1 MNLPHGHPRCCVLI
15 PCLNE
20 AMAIGGVIKAVLRLK
35 LPVIVVDDGSDDGT
49 RDIVQA
55 LPVTL
60 IRHDQRMGKG
70 EALRSGFHAALEA
83 GYDGALSMDGDGQ
96 HAAADIPRML
106 SAAALYPKHII
117 AGARLINREQQPV
130 FRRLANDFADWG
142 ISWAC
147 GQRLIDTQCGQRYY
161 PREVLEL
168 ADIPA
173 EGFVFES
180 DILIEA
186 AWQKGIR
193 VASVPIESRYEHTR
207 HKGEREFRISHFRPL
222 ADFSK
227 ITAHV
232 VSKAIRAGS
241 LREKRRRLLHEQ
253 PLLID
258 DDQLLDLDVVSVGD

>member
-1 MNLPHGHPRCCVLI
+1 MKLPHGLPRCCVLI

-20 AMAIGGVIKAVLRLK
+20 ALAIRGVIESVLELG

-60 IRHDQRMGKG
+60 IRHEQRMGKG

-83 GYDGALSMDGDGQ
+83 GHEGALTMDGDGQ
-96 HAAADIPRML
+96 HVAADIPRML
-106 SAAALYPKHII
+106 SAAALYPRHII
-117 AGARLINREQQPV
+117 TGARMINREQQPIY
-130 FRRLANDFADWG
+130 RRLANDFADWG
-142 ISWAC
+142 ISLAC
-147 GQRLIDTQCGQRYY
+147 GQRLIDTQSGQRYY

-193 VASVPIESRYEHTR
+193 VASVAIESRYESTH
-207 HKGEREFRISHFRPL
+207 HAGERQFRISHFRPL
-222 ADFSK
+222 TDFTK
-227 ITAHV
+227 ITTHV
-232 VSKAIRAGS
+232 VAKTLRAGS
-241 LREKRRRLLHEQ
+241 VLKKRRKLLNEQ
-253 PLLID
+253 PLLVD
-258 DDQLLDLDVVSVGD
+258 DNQLPDLAIVSVGD